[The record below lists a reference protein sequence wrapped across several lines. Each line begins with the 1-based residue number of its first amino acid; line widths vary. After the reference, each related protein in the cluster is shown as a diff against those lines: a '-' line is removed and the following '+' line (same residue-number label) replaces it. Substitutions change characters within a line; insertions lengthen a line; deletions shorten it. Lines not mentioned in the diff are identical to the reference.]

1 MSIKHIIMNRSLPLP
16 VAHTL
21 GPFFKLMNLGEI
33 INVNFLMGN

>member
-1 MSIKHIIMNRSLPLP
+1 MSIKHIIMDRSLPLP
-16 VAHTL
+16 VTL